1 MFELPSDLE
10 PIEICKFL
18 CQDYVHDCNFSFS
31 LNQIRAKVWKARTT
45 STLFDVRQYCQDMEN
60 LLYKIWKRY
69 EEGKKPD
76 HITE

>member
-1 MFELPSDLE
+1 MSFQFQKYCSTYSL
-10 PIEICKFL
+10 
-18 CQDYVHDCNFSFS
+18 FS

-45 STLFDVRQYCQDMEN
+45 STLFDVKQYCRDMEN

-69 EEGKKPD
+69 DEGKKAD